1 MAAAGADNG
10 SLNGSPSAAL
20 TPLLFL
26 NIAVP
31 VMAVLQ
37 FRAIALLTSL
47 GFLAVVLIFW
57 AQTRRFPLPSGA
69 LFWSAAALG
78 LFAAVSALWAP
89 DPIRSLGTGI
99 RFIGFVALASAVA
112 QCLAQQTPAAVRQL
126 ENTLV
131 IGLLMA
137 ASLVLVDHLSQNAIR
152 AFVRGLRNWDS
163 TLGFGLKPAIS
174 VIVVLLPLVLCL
186 SRFGLMPRILA
197 FLLVIS
203 GAALVPAHSAKIA
216 CAVALM
222 VFLLLLMPAT
232 RPPFRAALPAL
243 GAASVLLPPLLL
255 YFVFLS
261 PPNLE
266 GIARSAAH
274 RVLIWSFVLE
284 NIELRPIL
292 GWGAEA
298 SRLIP
303 GGTDTFSITVLD
315 RFGLNSETARAWFAM
330 PSAQRLPLHTHNIA
344 LQFWLELGAT
354 GAAIGSVL
362 IWLTGRRAA
371 SLGGVVAIGAIASF
385 VAAIIVGSL
394 SYGLWQ
400 EWWIGFLLFVMLN
413 AYGLHLRQK
422 NSLAQSDTKNLS
434 L

>member
-1 MAAAGADNG
+1 MVASVPNNTT
-10 SLNGSPSAAL
+10 LLKEPTAAL

-31 VMAVLQ
+31 AMAVLQ

-47 GFLAVVLIFW
+47 GFLAVILIFF

-69 LFWSAAALG
+69 LFWTLAALG
-78 LFAAVSALWAP
+78 LFAAMSALWAP
-89 DPIRSLGTGI
+89 DPIRSFGTGI

-112 QCLAQQTPAAVRQL
+112 HCLTQQTPAAIRRL

-131 IGLLMA
+131 IGLLMG
-137 ASLVLVDHLSQNAIR
+137 ASLALADHLSQNAIR

-186 SRFGLMPRILA
+186 SRFGLMQRILA
-197 FLLVIS
+197 FLIVIS
-203 GAALVPAHSAKIA
+203 AAALVPAHSAKIA
-216 CAVALM
+216 CALALI
-222 VFLLLLMPAT
+222 VFLLLLMPAM
-232 RPPFRAALPAL
+232 RPLFHAALPPL

-266 GIARSAAH
+266 DIARSAAH
-274 RVLIWSFVLE
+274 RVLIWSFVSE

-303 GGTDTFSITVLD
+303 GGTDTFSIAVLD
-315 RFGLNSETARAWFAM
+315 RFGLSSETARAWFAM

-344 LQFWLELGAT
+344 LQFWLELGAI
-354 GAAIGSVL
+354 GAAIGAVL

-371 SLGGVVAIGAIASF
+371 SLGGLVATGAIASF

-400 EWWIGFLLFVMLN
+400 EWWIGFLLLVSLN
-413 AYGLHLRQK
+413 AYGLHLREK
-422 NSLAQSDTKNLS
+422 KSFDAA
-434 L
+434 

>member
-1 MAAAGADNG
+1 MVASVPNSATLFKD
-10 SLNGSPSAAL
+10 PTAAL

-47 GFLAVVLIFW
+47 GFLAAILIFF
-57 AQTRRFPLPSGA
+57 AQTRRLPLPSGA
-69 LFWSAAALG
+69 LFWTSAALG
-78 LFAAVSALWAP
+78 LLGAISALWAP
-89 DPIRSLGTGI
+89 DPVRSFGTGL

-112 QCLAQQTPAAVRQL
+112 FCLAQQTSVTLQRL
-126 ENTLV
+126 EDSLM

-137 ASLVLVDHLSQNAIR
+137 ASLALADHLSQNAIR

-186 SRFGLMPRILA
+186 SRFGLMQRILA

-203 GAALVPAHSAKIA
+203 AAALVPAHSAKIA
-216 CAVALM
+216 CALALV
-222 VFLLLLMPAT
+222 VFLLLLMPT
-232 RPPFRAALPAL
+232 MRPLFHAALPAL
-243 GAASVLLPPLLL
+243 GAASVLLAPLLL
-255 YFVFLS
+255 HFVLLS

-266 GIARSAAH
+266 DIARSAAH
-274 RVLIWSFVLE
+274 RILIWSFVLE

-315 RFGLNSETARAWFAM
+315 RFGLSSETARAWFAM

-344 LQFWLELGAT
+344 LQFWLELGVI
-354 GAAIGSVL
+354 GAAIGAVL

-371 SLGGVVAIGAIASF
+371 SLRGLVATGATASF

-400 EWWIGFLLFVMLN
+400 EWWIGFLLLVSLN
-413 AYGLHLRQK
+413 AYGLHLREK
-422 NSLAQSDTKNLS
+422 KSFDAT
-434 L
+434 